1 MSNPWLTQST
11 SWPTAWQEAWCVR
24 TETWIKFQTSVLR
37 WRGDGVERTLSGVLT
52 AGSKVPSGTS
62 TPSSSRKWY
71 LMQAPPTPAAKKKKK
86 PKHMLK
92 ENAANYWRKFCEA
105 RALKL
110 VLEKQ
115 KSKNFLKPWKKVI
128 FLEEREPRT
137 NSYILTILIWE
148 APLEK

>member
-1 MSNPWLTQST
+1 
-11 SWPTAWQEAWCVR
+11 
-24 TETWIKFQTSVLR
+24 
-37 WRGDGVERTLSGVLT
+37 
-52 AGSKVPSGTS
+52 
-62 TPSSSRKWY
+62 
-71 LMQAPPTPAAKKKKK
+71 
-86 PKHMLK
+86 MLK